1 MAKIST
7 YNNASPVALTDKV
20 IGTSVGGSPSDAT
33 KNFLLSDIQALFNLT
48 TNTLS
53 DVLTAGNT
61 ATNNIVLT
69 GNITASGLTTTN
81 NLRITGEIDGQS
93 NVRNSIK
100 INLLN
105 SFADNAA
112 ALAGGL
118 LSGDIYRT
126 DGTAAAPLNVAGILM
141 IVV

>member
-1 MAKIST
+1 MAKISSYST
-7 YNNASPVALTDKV
+7 STPVLTDKL
-20 IGTSVGGSPSDAT
+20 IGTDVGGSPTDAT

-61 ATNNIVLT
+61 ATADIVLT
-69 GNITASGLTTTN
+69 GNITCTTLTATNLGVSGH
-81 NLRITGEIDGQS
+81 IDGTGL
-93 NVRNSIK
+93 SIS
-100 INLLN
+100 LLAVY
-105 SFADNAA
+105 ADNVA

-118 LSGDIYRT
+118 VAKDLYS
-126 DGTAAAPLNVAGILM
+126 TATGELR

>member
-1 MAKIST
+1 MPKISSYGT
-7 YNNASPVALTDKV
+7 TTPVLTDKL
-20 IGTSVGGSPSDAT
+20 IGTDVGGTPADST

-61 ATNNIVLT
+61 ATNNIILT
-69 GNITASGLTTTN
+69 GNITCTLLTTTN
-81 NLRITGEIDGQS
+81 LAVSGHIDGTGLS
-93 NVRNSIK
+93 
-100 INLLN
+100 INLLPVY
-105 SFADNAA
+105 ADNAA

-118 LSGDIYRT
+118 VAKDLYS
-126 DGTAAAPLNVAGILM
+126 TATGELR

>member
-1 MAKIST
+1 MGKISSYST
-7 YNNASPVALTDKV
+7 STPVLTDKL
-20 IGTSVGGSPSDAT
+20 IGTDVGGSPTDST

-61 ATNNIVLT
+61 ATNNIILT
-69 GNITASGLTTTN
+69 GNITCTLLTTTN
-81 NLRITGEIDGQS
+81 LAVSGHIDGTGLS
-93 NVRNSIK
+93 
-100 INLLN
+100 INLLPVY
-105 SFADNAA
+105 ADNVA

-118 LSGDIYRT
+118 VAKDLYS
-126 DGTAAAPLNVAGILM
+126 TATGELR